1 MIDTVLAQKKDMRQ
15 VWTTN
20 GTRLVVTKLYV
31 GGNVVVRTV
40 GQAQGQENTSTKV
53 QIAFGDKKMKNM
65 AKSQQTQLAK
75 ANIPEGKRI
84 FIETL
89 ATEELEPGRIF
100 LAEELVQA
108 GDTIKVSASSK
119 GKGFTGVMKRWNF
132 SGGPATHGQS
142 DRARA
147 PGSIGAGTTPG
158 RVWPG
163 KKMAGRSGGDTVTL
177 ENVSVVAVNPT
188 EQVIWVKGTIPGAY
202 NSLVT
207 LRKQGTGKDIDLN
220 DFSKVELGAQTPV
233 VAQDSTEETQA

>member
-1 MIDTVLAQKKDMRQ
+1 MVDTVLAQKKDMRQ
-15 VWTTN
+15 VWTAN

-40 GQAQGQENTSTKV
+40 SQENDNTRV

-65 AKSQQTQLAK
+65 AKAQQAQLAK
-75 ANIPEGKRI
+75 AKISEGKRV
-84 FIETL
+84 FAETQ
-89 ATEELEPGRIF
+89 ATEALEAGRIL
-100 LAEELVQA
+100 LAEELIQA
-108 GDTIKVSASSK
+108 GDLVKVTALSK
-119 GKGFTGVMKRWNF
+119 GKGFTGAMKRWGF

-147 PGSIGAGTTPG
+147 VGSIGAGTTPG

-163 KKMAGRSGGDTVTL
+163 KKMPGRSGNAAVTL

-188 EQVIWVKGTIPGAY
+188 EQVIWVKGTIPGAF

-220 DFSKVELGAQTPV
+220 DFSKAELGAQTAAPA
-233 VAQDSTEETQA
+233 VAEESTEETA

>member
-1 MIDTVLAQKKDMRQ
+1 MVNTVLAQKKDMRQ
-15 VWTTN
+15 VWTEN

-40 GQAQGQENTSTKV
+40 SQENDSTHV

-65 AKSQQTQLAK
+65 PKSQQAQLAK
-75 ANIPEGKRI
+75 ANITEGKLK
-84 FIETL
+84 FIETE
-89 ATEELEPGRIF
+89 ATVEVQNELQPGRVF
-100 LAEELVQA
+100 LAEELLQA
-108 GDTIKVSASSK
+108 GDMVKVTSTSK
-119 GKGFTGVMKRWNF
+119 GKGFTGAMKRWGF

-147 PGSIGAGTTPG
+147 VGSIGAGTTPG

-177 ENVSVVAVNPT
+177 ENVTVVAVNPT
-188 EQVIWVKGTIPGAY
+188 EQVIWVKGTIPGAF

-207 LRKQGTGKDIDLN
+207 LRKQGAGKDIALN
-220 DFSKVELGAQTPV
+220 DFSKVELGATTPV
-233 VAQDSTEETQA
+233 STEESTEEIA